1 MEGRCCCSSSPL
13 AHSNVACA
21 YVWEGYE
28 LTAGCHLERAAAV
41 RAGARQHGVALRRV
55 DDAVAVA
62 GRSAHGSTDVE
73 APFHQGR
80 GPGIVDC
87 GRCIPFLL
95 LTYLVYFALPSLG

>member
-80 GPGIVDC
+80 GPGHRRLRSLHSVFVVDLS
-87 GRCIPFLL
+87 RVLRIA
-95 LTYLVYFALPSLG
+95 LTG